1 MHCTHTKESMHSFL
15 YRIRKPNRNVYIL
28 SNYSSHKRLK
38 IALRMQFTC
47 APLLVCNHLVVFVR
61 LVAFHLDGWWW
72 RFRVVCA
79 HAAYFTH
86 TKFTCEPNWKIIYD
100 RNRLPFETVNY
111 YLCKCPTIYVRFQR
125 NLSFKICILCTVKE
139 RNMFAVFISFRT
151 CKWSPWRLVFERP
164 CRLNG
169 SNAHET
175 IATLVKR
182 QLEINVHIQIFYR
195 VVDRNCLRKFLA

>member
-1 MHCTHTKESMHSFL
+1 MRKEIWCGGEKLIAWFHSYCMHCTHTKKSMHSFL

-47 APLLVCNHLVVFVR
+47 APLVVCNHLVVFVR

-79 HAAYFTH
+79 HAAFCTH

-111 YLCKCPTIYVRFQR
+111 YLCKCPQFMSAFKGIYHLKFVYCT
-125 NLSFKICILCTVKE
+125 LSKREICLP
-139 RNMFAVFISFRT
+139 FS
-151 CKWSPWRLVFERP
+151 LVFGLANGP
-164 CRLNG
+164 HDGLSLN
-169 SNAHET
+169 
-175 IATLVKR
+175 
-182 QLEINVHIQIFYR
+182 
-195 VVDRNCLRKFLA
+195 DLAA